1 MAEEEKAEEGSEEG
15 KLEKFGLEMYLESVR
30 TLRKAGARIFLAI
43 VATILIWVFG
53 ELVFLPIARG
63 ITQQLFGYPVHS
75 IISFII
81 IAALAII
88 VFSVFVDIRR
98 LTRSL
103 AGVLAYQF
111 GRASG
116 ETDVETYNNY
126 RAMLDGIIYVIVVSL
141 VYLLFARYLAEIHPA
156 VPAAILI
163 LIVVWSIFAL
173 WGCCRA
179 IARIISKYTSKIS
192 EELEKHA
199 KKE

>member
-1 MAEEEKAEEGSEEG
+1 MAEEGGGERKN
-15 KLEKFGLEMYLESVR
+15 LEKFGLEMYFESVR
-30 TLRKAGARIFLAI
+30 TLRRAGARIFLAI
-43 VATILIWVFG
+43 AAAVLIWVFG

-81 IAALAII
+81 VTALAII

-116 ETDVETYNNY
+116 ETDVETYNDY
-126 RAMLDGIIYVIVVSL
+126 RAMLDGIIYVIVISL

-163 LIVVWSIFAL
+163 LIVIWSIFAL

-179 IARIISKYTSKIS
+179 IARIINKYTSRIS
-192 EELEKHA
+192 EELEKRA